1 MAAEPNK
8 PVYYDG
14 SGIIQLPP
22 GKTVPGDIIIKPTNV
37 NSAPVP
43 IPYFPYLPYN
53 TGRDEAAARDR

>member
-22 GKTVPGDIIIKPTNV
+22 GKTVLGDIVIKPTIV
-37 NSAPVP
+37 NNETVP
-43 IPYFPYLPYN
+43 IPYFPYL
-53 TGRDEAAARDR
+53 R